1 MRFMEEER
9 PRLLLGMIQSGE
21 ALEWIDQYAEMLDG
35 APNLMEALP
44 VILEQPEEGEE
55 KPLNPKERAALERGV
70 KLLET
75 EAGRL

>member
-1 MRFMEEER
+1 
-9 PRLLLGMIQSGE
+9 
-21 ALEWIDQYAEMLDG
+21 MLDG